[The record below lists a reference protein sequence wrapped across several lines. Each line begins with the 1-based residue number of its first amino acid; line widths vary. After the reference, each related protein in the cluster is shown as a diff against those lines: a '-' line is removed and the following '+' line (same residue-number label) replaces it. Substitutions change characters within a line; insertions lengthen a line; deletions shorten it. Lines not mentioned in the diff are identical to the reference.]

1 MFLLVE
7 GGRREDTERKQS
19 AVTFR
24 TRPHRTLSGLA
35 FACRTQFFTGV
46 PVALPSRLFC
56 PSDLPLSA
64 AMAASLVRAPL
75 AVVFAKAQRRA
86 GHCGV
91 IRDEVRRRPSR
102 EKAKLLI
109 PSFPLSGH
117 ALSLIRRHAT
127 SK

>member
-35 FACRTQFFTGV
+35 FACRTQFFTRV

-64 AMAASLVRAPL
+64 AMAASFESVRLWLSSLLRHSVEQAI
-75 AVVFAKAQRRA
+75 VVSFAMK
-86 GHCGV
+86 
-91 IRDEVRRRPSR
+91 
-102 EKAKLLI
+102 
-109 PSFPLSGH
+109 
-117 ALSLIRRHAT
+117 
-127 SK
+127 